1 MGLGVGAAG
10 RWRSSVAAA
19 DFDKEDCLL
28 WLSRCQRH
36 VLGMAAAEDR
46 DGRNFRQTYYE
57 KVGFKGVEEKRSL
70 EMILNERPLD
80 VNRLTQFTCR
90 FNLPDVH
97 RERVW
102 LLLLGMS
109 SSSCSRLMPLPVR
122 LSADH

>member
-1 MGLGVGAAG
+1 M
-10 RWRSSVAAA
+10 
-19 DFDKEDCLL
+19 
-28 WLSRCQRH
+28 
-36 VLGMAAAEDR
+36 GMAAAEER

-102 LLLLGMS
+102 LLLLGEDIAICVHPVSYPISFIFARQDVRRPGNQVCSLRMS
-109 SSSCSRLMPLPVR
+109 S
-122 LSADH
+122 AG

>member
-1 MGLGVGAAG
+1 M
-10 RWRSSVAAA
+10 S
-19 DFDKEDCLL
+19 
-28 WLSRCQRH
+28 
-36 VLGMAAAEDR
+36 AAEDR

-90 FNLPDVH
+90 FNLPHVH

-102 LLLLGMS
+102 LLLLGTALFLS
-109 SSSCSRLMPLPVR
+109 LPN
-122 LSADH
+122 H